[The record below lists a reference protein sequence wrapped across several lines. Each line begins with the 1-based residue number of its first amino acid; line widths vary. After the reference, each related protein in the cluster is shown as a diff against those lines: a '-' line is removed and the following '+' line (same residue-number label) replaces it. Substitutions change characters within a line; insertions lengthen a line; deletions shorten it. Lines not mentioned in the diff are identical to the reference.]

1 MPTIPSLIITAHN
14 APLRSEARRVMVR
27 LGQVGWDDW
36 LAFAMRCATE
46 LIKHVYVLVVIL
58 VLVALLCAI
67 FKPKGKP
74 KRYLF
79 GVTLSLL
86 ITILIGYFSLAAH
99 RIFILTL
106 LGSEDDALAESAYR
120 SFSQH
125 AQQPVLVK
133 IVNDRREDDNV
144 RFYASCALA
153 DKAATNKE
161 SENVMRQDIRNAPD
175 IHPRFFNQNAINAI
189 VFPSV
194 VSIPPVDVVG
204 KRLMAREVQHQ

>member
-14 APLRSEARRVMVR
+14 APLRSEVRRVMLR

-36 LAFAMRCATE
+36 MAFAMRCATE
-46 LIKHVYVLVVIL
+46 LIKHIYVLVVIL
-58 VLVALLCAI
+58 VLVAVLCAI
-67 FKPKGKP
+67 FKPKGNP

-86 ITILIGYFSLAAH
+86 IAILIGYFSFGAH
-99 RIFILTL
+99 RIFILTI

-125 AQQPVLVK
+125 AQQHLLVEN
-133 IVNDRREDDNV
+133 VNDRREDDNV

-153 DKAATNKE
+153 DKAAMSKA
-161 SENVMRQDIRNAPD
+161 SDNVLRQDIRNAPD

-194 VSIPPVDVVG
+194 VSIPPVDVIG
-204 KRLMAREVQHQ
+204 KRLVAREAQHQ